1 MIILVGSEKGGV
13 GKSTLSTNF
22 AVLLASL
29 KKDVVI
35 VDTDRQ
41 STSANWAQ
49 YREET
54 EQPRIDCIRQY
65 GNLTKTLESLNT
77 RYNIVIVDCQGSI
90 SKELQTGLLAADIV
104 IMPFR
109 PSQWDLDTLPWVRLK
124 VWGI

>member
-29 KKDVVI
+29 KKDVII

-54 EQPRIDCIRQY
+54 DKKRIEGIRQY
-65 GNLTKTLESLNT
+65 GSPFKVFLADNT
-77 RYNIVIVDCQGSI
+77 Q
-90 SKELQTGLLAADIV
+90 
-104 IMPFR
+104 F
-109 PSQWDLDTLPWVRLK
+109 
-124 VWGI
+124 